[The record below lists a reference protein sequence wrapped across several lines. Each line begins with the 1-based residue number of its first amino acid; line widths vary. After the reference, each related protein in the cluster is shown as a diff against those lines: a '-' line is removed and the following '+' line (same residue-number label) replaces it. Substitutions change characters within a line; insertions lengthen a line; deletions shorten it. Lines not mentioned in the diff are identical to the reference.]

1 MSNHVSRTLAG
12 IDISVLDKSTVTV
25 DTLHTDAA
33 DHPVTLTEQTL
44 SELYVAA
51 AAAEAARLRTG
62 LAEHDVEDV
71 LTHGSAAFVNAAA
84 VLRCLT
90 DTLGAAD
97 PAIRERQRQLAADLT
112 TEAGALALAAD
123 QMAAGRSSKNGGHH
137 D

>member
-1 MSNHVSRTLAG
+1 MTNPTSRTLAG
-12 IDISVLDKSTVTV
+12 IDISVLDRSTVTV
-25 DTLHTDAA
+25 DTLHADAA
-33 DHPVTLTEQTL
+33 EHPVTVTEQTL
-44 SELYVAA
+44 GELYVAA
-51 AAAEAARLRTG
+51 AAAAAERLRTG

-71 LTHGSAAFVNAAA
+71 LARGSAAFVNAAA

-90 DTLGAAD
+90 DTLGAAE
-97 PAIRERQRQLAADLT
+97 PAVRERRRQLAADLT